1 MEKKMIETER
11 LILREMTE
19 QDFDALF
26 AVLGD
31 PEVMQHYPNV
41 FDETKVREW
50 IHRNIE
56 RYEIFSFGLWAV
68 VLKETGELIGDCGLT
83 MQQIGGNIKP
93 EIGYHIR
100 KDMQRKG
107 YGTEA
112 AKAVI
117 DWAFTNTPFQVLYS
131 YMKHT
136 NAGSYRTAISAGM
149 KLVEEFPDKVN
160 GITKV
165 YAITREEWIALK
177 KESILCSVETQSQL

>member
-1 MEKKMIETER
+1 MEKKIIETER
-11 LILREMTE
+11 LILRELTE

-41 FDETKVREW
+41 LDENKVREW
-50 IHRNIE
+50 INRNIE
-56 RYEIFSFGLWAV
+56 RYQIFSFGLWAV

-83 MQQIGGNIKP
+83 MQQIGGKIKP

-100 KDMQRKG
+100 KDMQKKG
-107 YGTEA
+107 YGSEA
-112 AKAVI
+112 AKAVR
-117 DWAFTNTPFQVLYS
+117 DWAFYNTPFNILYS

-136 NAGSYRTAISAGM
+136 NVGSYRTAMAAGM
-149 KLVEEFPDKVN
+149 KIVEEFPDEVN

-165 YAITREEWIALK
+165 YAITREEWMALK
-177 KESILCSVETQSQL
+177 KKSNL